1 MIVILLFVILINMVF
16 IIIQAS
22 YINELEEIID
32 ELNEGEKRHE

>member
-1 MIVILLFVILINMVF
+1 MIVILLFVILMNIVF

-32 ELNEGEKRHE
+32 ELNKGVERHE

>member
-1 MIVILLFVILINMVF
+1 MIVILLFVILINMIF

-32 ELNEGEKRHE
+32 ELNEGVERHE

>member
-1 MIVILLFVILINMVF
+1 MILIIILLIVNMIF

-32 ELNEGEKRHE
+32 ELNEGVERHE

>member
-1 MIVILLFVILINMVF
+1 MILIIILLIVNMIF

-32 ELNEGEKRHE
+32 ELNEGVKKYE